1 MFGKLYTTCVL
12 FIVLG
17 HVDSPPRG
25 RPSGPLITT
34 RHYVQLSEWA
44 KAPDLQVTRGFWPAI
59 SEREDA
65 SDDIVPRRRHSSA
78 SCKFWD
84 SLPVYHVQL

>member
-1 MFGKLYTTCVL
+1 MPARGL
-12 FIVLG
+12 LG

-25 RPSGPLITT
+25 RPSGPLITF
-34 RHYVQLSEWA
+34 RHHVQFSEWA
-44 KAPDLQVTRGFWPAI
+44 KAPDLHVTRGFWPAI

-78 SCKFWD
+78 SYKFWD
-84 SLPVYHVQL
+84 HLPA

>member
-1 MFGKLYTTCVL
+1 MTFVHWPL
-12 FIVLG
+12 LG

-25 RPSGPLITT
+25 RPSGPLITI

-44 KAPDLQVTRGFWPAI
+44 KAPDLHVTRGFWPAI

-65 SDDIVPRRRHSSA
+65 SDDIVPCRRHSSA